1 MTFKFSG
8 ITALPFALA
17 AVLIVSNSYAAD
29 RLELEETAIQGAQE
43 LPKVLYVV
51 PWKQT
56 MMDDKPVELNTI
68 ADEVM
73 TPVDRDVLRRKIKY
87 YEGTGNIN

>member
-1 MTFKFSG
+1 MKLNYLIATTLFV
-8 ITALPFALA
+8 ALYTT
-17 AVLIVSNSYAAD
+17 NSFAAD
-29 RLELEETAIQGAQE
+29 RLELDNTEIQGAQE

-51 PWKQT
+51 PWKKT
-56 MMDDKPVELNTI
+56 MIDDKPVELNSI

-87 YEGTGNIN
+87 YEGSGNIK

>member
-1 MTFKFSG
+1 MKKILS
-8 ITALPFALA
+8 ITTVVFLALC
-17 AVLIVSNSYAAD
+17 VSNSYAAD
-29 RLELEETAIQGAQE
+29 RLELDQTEIQGAQE

-51 PWKQT
+51 PWKKT
-56 MMDDKPVELNTI
+56 MMDDKPVELNSI

-87 YEGTGNIN
+87 YEGTAAVK

>member
-1 MTFKFSG
+1 MKSKLFIVT
-8 ITALPFALA
+8 
-17 AVLIVSNSYAAD
+17 VLFIAIVASKAYAAD
-29 RLELEETAIQGAQE
+29 RLELDETSIQGAQE

-56 MMDDKPVELNTI
+56 MMDDKPVELSTI

-87 YEGTGNIN
+87 YEGTGNLK

>member
-1 MTFKFSG
+1 MKDKFV
-8 ITALPFALA
+8 IFAALFFA
-17 AVLIVSNSYAAD
+17 IVTIEGYAAD
-29 RLELEETAIQGAQE
+29 RLELEATAIQGAQE

-51 PWKQT
+51 PWKQS
-56 MMDDKPVELNTI
+56 MMDDKPVELSTI

-87 YEGTGNIN
+87 YEGTGNIK

>member
-1 MTFKFSG
+1 MKKILFITTVLFLALG
-8 ITALPFALA
+8 ISHT
-17 AVLIVSNSYAAD
+17 YAAD
-29 RLELEETAIQGAQE
+29 RLELDKTEIQGAQE

-51 PWKQT
+51 PWKKT

-87 YEGTGNIN
+87 YEGSTGKIK

>member
-1 MTFKFSG
+1 MKKLLS
-8 ITALPFALA
+8 ITA
-17 AVLIVSNSYAAD
+17 VLFVVFYATHSIAAD
-29 RLELEETAIQGAQE
+29 RLELDNTEIQGAQE

-51 PWKQT
+51 PWKKT
-56 MMDDKPVELNTI
+56 MMDDKPVELNSI

-87 YEGTGNIN
+87 YEGTGTIK

>member
-1 MTFKFSG
+1 MKNTF
-8 ITALPFALA
+8 IIMAALYSA
-17 AVLIVSNSYAAD
+17 IVAFNGYAAD
-29 RLELEETAIQGAQE
+29 RLELDATSIQGAQE

-87 YEGTGNIN
+87 YEGTGSIE